1 MILVVLLVPVYPV
14 LLVIGNVLVRPADGL
29 QPFDVGM
36 ARPTG
41 TASGLNAQN
50 LLRIVGEHIT
60 GGPARHLL
68 DGRRDFPFRVEHLA
82 RLICKC
88 SHIKFPPR

>member
-1 MILVVLLVPVYPV
+1 MKSIILLIPVHAVLLI
-14 LLVIGNVLVRPADGL
+14 IGNVLVRPADGL
-29 QPFDVGM
+29 QPFDVGV

-41 TASGLNAQN
+41 TAFGLNAQN

-60 GGPARHLL
+60 GRLARHLL

-88 SHIKFPPR
+88 SHIKSPPR